1 MLGNFVKGDKKNLA
15 AKKKKRRDFRSLEE
29 EEIEALMNTKGGNIE
44 IDPYITERGE
54 KTGEVVILMM
64 TFRHHIQKQ
73 DT

>member
-1 MLGNFVKGDKKNLA
+1 MGNFVKGDKKNLA
-15 AKKKKRRDFRSLEE
+15 AKKKKRRNIRLLEE

-64 TFRHHIQKQ
+64 TFRHHNQKQ